1 MYEWFAPEIVY
12 SKDDDGLNSPI
23 TSFYMSRCRVE
34 EYDFELIMM
43 WFHIL
48 QEIDPL
54 QSLHHNQRA
63 RPRLLEWRI
72 PVIKALMNQTKR
84 KPDMITVG
92 GGIFP

>member
-1 MYEWFAPEIVY
+1 MYGWLPPEIIY

-23 TSFYMSRCRVE
+23 TSFYVDRCRVE
-34 EYDFELIMM
+34 EYDFELVMI

-54 QSLHHNQRA
+54 QSLQHRPA
-63 RPRLLEWRI
+63 VRPRLLEWRI
-72 PVIKALMNQTKR
+72 PVIKALMDQIKR

-92 GGIFP
+92 GGIFH